1 MTNIPHDDDL
11 GELRRLLRG
20 VIRGSW
26 SRRRPTPELLDLVRG
41 DPPLGRRHVGVLSH
55 VAAEGERTV
64 GEIARELGLS
74 LPAASKLVGE
84 LEDHGLV
91 NRREHSADRRR
102 TLVGLDAETA
112 KQVLAWLDRR
122 NQPLEDA
129 LASLTEDERR
139 AFLKGMRAL
148 AEALME
154 ESACGPVGRHH
165 RKAHRRGPH
174 RDRPV

>member
-1 MTNIPHDDDL
+1 MANIPGNDDL
-11 GELRRLLRG
+11 GELRQLLRRI
-20 VIRGSW
+20 IRGSW
-26 SRRRPTPELLDLVRG
+26 SRRRPTPELLELVGG
-41 DPPLGRRHVGVLSH
+41 DPPLGRRHVGVLAH

-91 NRREHSADRRR
+91 NRREDPADRRR
-102 TLVGLDAETA
+102 TVVSLDAETA
-112 KQVLAWLDRR
+112 KQVLEWLARR
-122 NQPLEDA
+122 NQPLEEA
-129 LASLTEDERR
+129 LATLSADERR

-154 ESACGPVGRHH
+154 ESPCGPLGRHH
-165 RKAHRRGPH
+165 RKAHQRRSH

>member
-1 MTNIPHDDDL
+1 MENIPRADDL
-11 GELRRLLRG
+11 TELRRLLRR
-20 VIRGSW
+20 VLRGTW
-26 SRRRPTPELLDLVRG
+26 SRRRPTPELLALVGG
-41 DPPLGRRHVGVLSH
+41 DPPLGRRHVGVLAH

-91 NRREHSADRRR
+91 NRREDSDDRRR
-102 TLVGLDAETA
+102 TVVALDGRTAE
-112 KQVLAWLDRR
+112 QVLAWLDRR
-122 NQPLEDA
+122 NRPLEEA
-129 LASLTEDERR
+129 LATLTAAERS

-154 ESACGPVGRHH
+154 ESTCGPVGRDD
-165 RKAHRRGPH
+165 RKTHRRGPH
-174 RDRPV
+174 RHRPV